1 MLNQNAKLNNDLF
14 AKEKVPM
21 KATRDGYGEG
31 MVLAGREDKNV
42 VALCA
47 DLTDSTRVI
56 TFKKEFPDR
65 FIEVGVAEQNMASIA
80 AGMAVSGKV
89 PFISTYAVFCPGRNW
104 DQVRV
109 NICYNNAN
117 VKLTGAHSGV
127 SVGPDGATHQALE
140 DIAITRCLPN
150 MIVLAPCDALETRK
164 ATYAAAKIYGPVYLR
179 FAREKTANFTTEE
192 TPFEIGKAE
201 ILWDSSFGCAI
212 SNLDVARPNMPQ
224 VAIIACG
231 PLVYKSLIAAKE
243 LEEEGIHTII
253 INNHTIK
260 PMDEKTVIEAAKKC
274 GAVVTVE
281 DHQIM
286 GGMGSAV
293 AEVLSKNYPVPQEF
307 IGMPNSFGESG
318 EPEELLEKY
327 GMGVS
332 HIKEAVKKVIK
343 RKRSRF

>member
-1 MLNQNAKLNNDLF
+1 MLNQNLKLNNDLF
-14 AKEKVPM
+14 NKEKVAM
-21 KATRDGYGEG
+21 KATRDGYGEAL
-31 MVLAGREDKNV
+31 VLAGKEDKNV

-47 DLTDSTRVI
+47 DLTDSTRMLG
-56 TFKKEFPDR
+56 FQKEFPER
-65 FIEVGVAEQNMASIA
+65 FIEVGIAEQNMASMA
-80 AGMAVSGKV
+80 AGLAVCGKI

-150 MIVLAPCDALETRK
+150 MIVLAPCDVLETRK

-179 FAREKTANFTTEE
+179 FAREKTAVITAED

-201 ILWDSSFGCAI
+201 VFYEAK
-212 SNLDVARPNMPQ
+212 NPEA
-224 VAIIACG
+224 AIIACG
-231 PLVYKSLIAAKE
+231 PLVYKALIVAKE
-243 LEEEGIHTII
+243 LEEEGINVIVV
-253 INNHTIK
+253 NNHTIK
-260 PMDEKTVIEAAKKC
+260 PMDEKTIIEAAKKC

-293 AEVLSKNYPVPQEF
+293 AEILAKNYPVPQEF

-327 GMGVS
+327 GMSVS
-332 HIKEAVKKVIK
+332 AIKEAIK
-343 RKRSRF
+343 RVTKRKININS

>member
-1 MLNQNAKLNNDLF
+1 MINQKAKLNNDLF
-14 AKEKVPM
+14 DKEKVPM

-31 MVLAGREDKNV
+31 MVLAGKEDKNV

-56 TFKKEFPDR
+56 TFKKEFPNR
-65 FIEVGVAEQNMASIA
+65 FIQIGIGEQNMASVA
-80 AGMAVSGKV
+80 AGLAVSGKV

-104 DQVRV
+104 DQIRV

-164 ATYAAAKIYGPVYLR
+164 ATYASAKIYGPVYLR
-179 FAREKTANFTTEE
+179 FAREKTAMFTTEE
-192 TPFEIGKAE
+192 TLFEIGKAE
-201 ILWDSSFGCAI
+201 IFYESE
-212 SNLDVARPNMPQ
+212 NPQ

-231 PLVYKSLIAAKE
+231 PLVYRALVSAKE
-243 LEEEGIHTII
+243 LEEEGINVMVV
-253 INNHTIK
+253 NNHTIK
-260 PMDEKTVIEAAKKC
+260 PMDEKTVIEAARKC
-274 GAVVTVE
+274 GAVVSVE

-293 AEVLSKNYPVPQEF
+293 AEVLVKNYPVPQEF

-318 EPEELLEKY
+318 EPDELLEKY

-343 RKRSRF
+343 RKTTSAEV